1 MRAHPRCEI
10 SACDPAQ
17 ALGNRGTVVTTEG
30 KARPAAALA
39 AATAVLLLTVASAGA
54 FTPEGATIV
63 AGNTNRQLTRY
74 ADGVPAT
81 SSLIGGPGGLAAD
94 PQGNLFFS
102 EPGGVGRIR
111 KVAPDGIV
119 TGVTGPGPP
128 IEDGGFAGDN
138 GPASG
143 AQFRQPGAVAVDG
156 HGNVY
161 VADKFNY
168 RIRKV
173 DASGVITTVA
183 GNGNTF
189 ANNIGAGVSGDGGK
203 ATDAGLFGP
212 EGLAVDR
219 LGNLYIADGGRIRK
233 VDTAGIIT
241 TYAGNGSIALGPAGT
256 GAPVNPQT
264 ALSDPTALAVVGD
277 DLYVTEYADVRKI
290 HLPDGVISNVAGTWM
305 KTPLGGDR
313 GDGGLA
319 TEATLLDPTGASAD
333 SHGNVFIADA
343 GNRAIREVTPD
354 GIIRSVGSMPRD
366 VGSLIVDHDDVYYA
380 EPHLDLIIKL
390 GGVTVSARKALPL
403 PSNHTCTSH
412 RAFPIRVRR
421 YRGITY
427 TSATVAINGH
437 RIPVYVYTTRRVKVT
452 RVGAVSLNQR
462 RFHAF
467 IDLRG
472 RARGTYKVRVTA
484 TTTAGR
490 VLAATRTYH
499 TCSRSGRFTGGIP
512 TL

>member
-1 MRAHPRCEI
+1 M
-10 SACDPAQ
+10 
-17 ALGNRGTVVTTEG
+17 
-30 KARPAAALA
+30 
-39 AATAVLLLTVASAGA
+39 
-54 FTPEGATIV
+54 
-63 AGNTNRQLTRY
+63 
-74 ADGVPAT
+74 
-81 SSLIGGPGGLAAD
+81 
-94 PQGNLFFS
+94 
-102 EPGGVGRIR
+102 
-111 KVAPDGIV
+111 
-119 TGVTGPGPP
+119 TGPGPP

-173 DASGVITTVA
+173 DAAGVITTVA

-290 HLPDGVISNVAGTWM
+290 HLPDGVISTW
-305 KTPLGGDR
+305 
-313 GDGGLA
+313 
-319 TEATLLDPTGASAD
+319 
-333 SHGNVFIADA
+333 
-343 GNRAIREVTPD
+343 
-354 GIIRSVGSMPRD
+354 
-366 VGSLIVDHDDVYYA
+366 
-380 EPHLDLIIKL
+380 
-390 GGVTVSARKALPL
+390 
-403 PSNHTCTSH
+403 
-412 RAFPIRVRR
+412 
-421 YRGITY
+421 
-427 TSATVAINGH
+427 
-437 RIPVYVYTTRRVKVT
+437 
-452 RVGAVSLNQR
+452 
-462 RFHAF
+462 
-467 IDLRG
+467 RG
-472 RARGTYKVRVTA
+472 RG
-484 TTTAGR
+484 
-490 VLAATRTYH
+490 
-499 TCSRSGRFTGGIP
+499 
-512 TL
+512 

>member
-1 MRAHPRCEI
+1 M
-10 SACDPAQ
+10 
-17 ALGNRGTVVTTEG
+17 TMKG
-30 KARPAAALA
+30 KARSAAALA
-39 AATAVLLLTVASAGA
+39 AATAALLLAAASAGA

-63 AGNTNRQLTRY
+63 AGNTNRQLTDY

-81 SSLIGGPGGLAAD
+81 SSLIGSPGGLAAD

-102 EPGGVGRIR
+102 EQGGVGRVR

-128 IEDGGFAGDN
+128 IEKGGFAGDN

-143 AQFRQPGAVAVDG
+143 AQFRQPGGVAVDG

-168 RIRKV
+168 RVRKI
-173 DASGVITTVA
+173 DAAGIITTVA
-183 GNGNTF
+183 GNGILL
-189 ANNIGAGVSGDGGK
+189 ANGLGAGVSGDGGK

-212 EGLAVDR
+212 DGLAVDR

-241 TYAGNGSIALGPAGT
+241 TYAGNGGIALGPSGST
-256 GAPVNPQT
+256 VSPQD
-264 ALSDPTALAVVGD
+264 ALSDPTALAIVGD
-277 DLYVTEYADVRKI
+277 DMYITEYAGVRKI
-290 HLPDGVISNVAGTWM
+290 HLPDGVITNVAGTWLP
-305 KTPLGGDR
+305 TALGGDR
-313 GDGGLA
+313 GDGGPA
-319 TEATLLDPTGASAD
+319 TQATFLHPSGASAD

-343 GNRAIREVTPD
+343 GNRAIRQITPD
-354 GIIRSVGSMPRD
+354 GIIRTVGTMPRD
-366 VGSLIVDHDDVYYA
+366 VSSIIVDARDDVYYA
-380 EPHLDLIIKL
+380 EPHFNLIIKL
-390 GGVTVSARKALPL
+390 GGVAVSARKVLPL
-403 PSNHTCTSH
+403 PSNDTCTSH

-427 TSATVAINGH
+427 TSASVAINGH

-452 RVGAVSLNQR
+452 KVGAAYLNQR

-472 RARGTYKVRVTA
+472 RAKGTYKVRVTA
-484 TTTAGR
+484 TTTTGR

-512 TL
+512 RL